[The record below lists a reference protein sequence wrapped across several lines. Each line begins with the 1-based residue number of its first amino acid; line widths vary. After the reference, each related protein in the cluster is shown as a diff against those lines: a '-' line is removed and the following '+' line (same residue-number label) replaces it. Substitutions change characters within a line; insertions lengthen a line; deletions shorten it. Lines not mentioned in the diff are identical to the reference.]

1 MNSFKHFFKRFKYFL
16 ITIGGMMKSIKTFVS
31 AIIISLFGI
40 AMVPNSL
47 AKIGSCNDP
56 ILLGTTISETGPFST
71 LAERWRK
78 MTEVFAEELN
88 RSGGIFVKNC
98 NKKVPIKFVIY
109 DDQSV
114 PATAVSLYEKMA
126 TVDNVD
132 FFVGPDWSSM
142 GGPVPPLAD
151 KHQIPMVMANVASP
165 NLYDRG
171 LKYIWGTPYPVVPRW
186 SERYFE
192 MLSTVE
198 PKPKT
203 IYFVTHDNPVM
214 KNLTAFWS
222 KKAEDQ
228 GIKVIGTETFVPD
241 TKDFTALLAK
251 VRAAKPDI
259 IYISSF
265 DAPSVALLQ
274 QIRKMKIKAMDVH
287 HAMLSGALYKQ
298 VGEDIQGMT
307 GELPWYPGIKGDYS
321 EFVENVLNKSGVNM
335 FDYIFSLGRIA
346 SYLTM
351 TQAIEKAGAID
362 RELVKNALY
371 KGSFKSPAG
380 NVVFDERG
388 FAYNNGAF
396 AVQMQQG
403 GKVVVVWPKEAATG
417 KMIWPSPTWQ

>member
-1 MNSFKHFFKRFKYFL
+1 
-16 ITIGGMMKSIKTFVS
+16 MKSYTKLVSTIVVFFLGMGFSLNTF
-31 AIIISLFGI
+31 
-40 AMVPNSL
+40 

-71 LAERWRK
+71 LADRWRK
-78 MTEVFAEELN
+78 MTEVFAEEMN
-88 RSGGIFVKNC
+88 KSGGVFVKSC

-171 LKYIWGTPYPVVPRW
+171 LKYIWGTPFPVVPRW

-192 MLSTVE
+192 MLGSVD

-203 IYFVTHDNPVM
+203 IYFITHDNPVM
-214 KNLTAFWS
+214 KGITGYWS

-228 GIKVIGTETFVPD
+228 GIKVIGTETFAPD
-241 TKDFTALLAK
+241 TKDFTAMLAK
-251 VRAAKPDI
+251 VRAAKQDI
-259 IYISSF
+259 LYISSF

-287 HAMLSGALYKQ
+287 HAMLSGTVYKQ
-298 VGEDIQGMT
+298 VGDDIQGMT
-307 GELPWYPGIKGDYS
+307 GELPWYPGVKGDYS
-321 EFVENVLNKSGVNM
+321 EFVENVLAKSGVNM

-351 TQAIEKAGAID
+351 TQAIERAGAID

-380 NVVFDERG
+380 NITFDERG
-388 FAYNNGAF
+388 FPNNGAF
-396 AVQMQQG
+396 TVQMQQG

-417 KMIWPSPTWQ
+417 KLIWPSPSWQ